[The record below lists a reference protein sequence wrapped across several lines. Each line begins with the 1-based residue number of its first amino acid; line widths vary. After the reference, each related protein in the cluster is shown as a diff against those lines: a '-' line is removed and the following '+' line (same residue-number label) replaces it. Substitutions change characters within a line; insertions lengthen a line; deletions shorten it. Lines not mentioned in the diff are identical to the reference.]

1 MSEEFANISMFISPV
16 PHVPLHITKSQ
27 KTCCST
33 AQESYEICNEP
44 VGNKILN
51 IKPCISQIS
60 GTWEL
65 LLVDTCHSTW
75 THYSDSESA
84 SLRSYSLVLRA

>member
-1 MSEEFANISMFISPV
+1 MSPYIY
-16 PHVPLHITKSQ
+16 HKITK

-33 AQESYEICNEP
+33 AQESYEICNQP

-65 LLVDTCHSTW
+65 LLVDTCRSTW
-75 THYSDSESA
+75 THYSDSD
-84 SLRSYSLVLRA
+84 SYSLVLRA

>member
-1 MSEEFANISMFISPV
+1 MSPNISQN
-16 PHVPLHITKSQ
+16 HK

-75 THYSDSESA
+75 THYSDSESSFLLLSA
-84 SLRSYSLVLRA
+84 ACLTEKQQISIL